1 MEMLNY
7 ADAARMIGVPVGT
20 LYSWVGRQQIPHV
33 RLGPRLVRFR
43 RAEIDAWLAQKHVPP
58 IEVPASSTSRPSP

>member
-7 ADAARMIGVPVGT
+7 PDAARLLGVCVGT
-20 LYSWVGRQQIPHV
+20 LYCWVHERRIPHV

-43 RAEIDAWLAQKHVPP
+43 RAELDGWLAERHVPV
-58 IEVPASSTSRPSP
+58 EADAASREERRR

>member
-20 LYSWVGRQQIPHV
+20 LYSWVGRRQIPHV

-58 IEVPASSTSRPSP
+58 VEMQAAGARSSP